1 MRVIRLAAFLVLG
14 VAQATLAQPA
24 STQAALPHEVPNTM
38 AQRMQACV
46 ACHGEEGRATPDGY
60 LPRIAGKP
68 AGYLYEQLR
77 NFREGR
83 RRNAAMSRLLA
94 NLSDEYLRE
103 IATHFAALDLPFP
116 PPQPST
122 APANALAR
130 GEALVRRGDAPRE
143 LPACAACHGQTLT
156 GVRPDVPGLL
166 GLPRDYLTAQI
177 GAWKN
182 GLRHAAAPDCMA
194 TIAERLVPA
203 DISAIANWLASQ
215 PVPRDAAP
223 VAAFHDEPPLQCGSI
238 GRHAATPPAPSRPAA
253 AQDATVERG
262 AYLARLGNC
271 RGCHTAAGAPPFT
284 GGRAIDTPF
293 GTVYGTNLTPDAETG
308 IGNWSAEDF
317 WNAMH
322 EGRAKDG
329 RLLYPAFPYPY
340 FTLVTR
346 EDSDALYTFLRS
358 VPAARKPNRPHALR
372 FPFDRQASLTFWRAM
387 SFEPARFEADGQRS
401 AEWNR
406 GAYLVRGLGHCGAC
420 HSPRD
425 FLGAAVTSTEL
436 AGETLPAGQWYA
448 PSLTDP
454 AQAGV
459 ALRSIDEAVDLLK
472 TGRSAHAS
480 VLGPMAEIVFDSLQH
495 ASDADL
501 RAMVVFL
508 RSLPQEK
515 TGAVASPMPDAQ
527 AMDRGRKLYE
537 DRCADCHGEQ
547 GQGARDA
554 IPALDGNRVVTMSP
568 PANLIRIVLD
578 GGFPPATAGN
588 PRPYGMPPFAQSL
601 GDDELA
607 ALATFLRNAWGN
619 RASAVS
625 ALDVLRHR

>member
-1 MRVIRLAAFLVLG
+1 MQFFCASIAAGLVSITISASVI
-14 VAQATLAQPA
+14 AQ
-24 STQAALPHEVPNTM
+24 SDDAL
-38 AQRMQACV
+38 
-46 ACHGEEGRATPDGY
+46 
-60 LPRIAGKP
+60 
-68 AGYLYEQLR
+68 
-77 NFREGR
+77 
-83 RRNAAMSRLLA
+83 
-94 NLSDEYLRE
+94 
-103 IATHFAALDLPFP
+103 
-116 PPQPST
+116 
-122 APANALAR
+122 LAR
-130 GEALVRRGDAPRE
+130 GRYLMNGVVACGNCHIARGPQGQPLFEQGLSGGMRFDEAPF
-143 LPACAACHGQTLT
+143 T
-156 GVRPDVPGLL
+156 
-166 GLPRDYLTAQI
+166 
-177 GAWKN
+177 
-182 GLRHAAAPDCMA
+182 
-194 TIAERLVPA
+194 
-203 DISAIANWLASQ
+203 AIAPN
-215 PVPRDAAP
+215 
-223 VAAFHDEPPLQCGSI
+223 I
-238 GRHAATPPAPSRPAA
+238 
-253 AQDATVERG
+253 
-262 AYLARLGNC
+262 
-271 RGCHTAAGAPPFT
+271 
-284 GGRAIDTPF
+284 
-293 GTVYGTNLTPDAETG
+293 TPDQETG